1 MSTTTVV
8 EYTALTAGSTT
19 ITPKGKIIT
28 FGGKPGTHGVYSTSD
43 ADEIAH
49 LDELHNSPTAQV
61 SRTSTTTL
69 DEETKEVVEVK
80 TGEAPKP
87 DPVVAAAAAEA
98 AEATARVTSPAVA
111 AAQEKLA
118 TTIAASKAA

>member
-1 MSTTTVV
+1 MTTKTVH

-19 ITPKGKIIT
+19 ITPAGKVIT
-28 FGGKPGTHGVYSTSD
+28 FGGKPGTHGVYTTSD
-43 ADEIAH
+43 ADEIKH
-49 LDELHNSPTAQV
+49 LEELHASPTAQV
-61 SRTSTTTL
+61 SRTAITTL

-87 DPVVAAAAAEA
+87 DPVVAQAAAEA

-111 AAQEKLA
+111 SAQEKLA
-118 TTIAASKAA
+118 ATIAASKAA